1 MEFLVILDERNII
14 RAQSGASEL
23 LGISPEEEI
32 IGRML
37 DSVVPMEMTWF
48 NTLWSGENGTQDSI
62 TMQITTGGDAAPR
75 TLDVAAFWLP
85 SSERAGW
92 RVVALRDA
100 SELRDAERRLEH
112 VEARFRGWMEQ
123 APAVVYSSSINSPG
137 TSLYVSPHIETLL
150 GYSTTEWRSSP
161 TLWLDRLHPDD
172 RQEVLDRGTETRTTL
187 QPFSMEYRLIAR
199 DGRVIWVSDDAII
212 VRGDDAQPLVW
223 QGMLFDI
230 TARKQAEQWL
240 NGQKHVLEQ
249 IAQGAP
255 LASILE
261 IITQVIEPQIGG
273 VRCAIFL
280 ADAARSELRL
290 AAAPALPRRFA
301 TSIDGVPIASE
312 ARTVGLAAHL
322 RQAVITDDIAHDERW
337 AHGCKAALNAGIR
350 ACWAVPILS
359 SANQAMGVL
368 AIYADSAR
376 PPGEAEELLIGATV
390 QLARIAIERQEMVDH
405 LVQQA
410 FSDPLTML
418 PNRALLLDRL
428 VQALVRARRRL
439 SVVAVIFLDLDRFKT
454 VNDRFGHHA
463 GDQLLKLVAER
474 LRSCVR
480 AEDTVARFGGD
491 EFVILL
497 EDEPDTEEVDKV
509 ARRVLSR
516 FETPFELAHEAVVRI
531 VPSAGIAFD
540 FTGTSEPNDLLH
552 EADRAMYEAKRRG
565 DGCYVIASA
574 SQPETP
580 ESKEG

>member
-1 MEFLVILDERNII
+1 MEFLVILDERNVI
-14 RAQSGASEL
+14 RAQSGACEL

-32 IGRML
+32 TGRTL
-37 DSVVPMEMTWF
+37 DAVVPEEMVWF
-48 NTLWSGENGTQDSI
+48 NALWSGEPQARETI
-62 TMQITTGGDAAPR
+62 TTQITTVGGATPR

-100 SELRDAERRLEH
+100 SGLRDAERRLEH

-150 GYSTTEWRSSP
+150 GYSTIEWRSSP
-161 TLWLDRLHPDD
+161 NLWLERLHPDD
-172 RQEVLDRGTETRTTL
+172 REAVLIRSTETRSTG

-212 VRGDDAQPLVW
+212 VRGADGQPLVW

-273 VRCAIFL
+273 VRCAIYL
-280 ADAARSELRL
+280 ADTTRSELRL
-290 AAAPALPRRFA
+290 AAAPSLPKRFA
-301 TSIDGVPIASE
+301 QSVDGVPIAPD
-312 ARTVGLAAHL
+312 ARTAGLAAHL
-322 RQAVITDDIAHDERW
+322 RQAVITDDIAHDDRW
-337 AHGCKAALNAGIR
+337 ARGRKVALNAGIR

-376 PPGEAEELLIGATV
+376 PPSEAEELLIGATV

-410 FSDPLTML
+410 FSDPLTTL
-418 PNRALLLDRL
+418 PNRALLQDRL
-428 VQALVRARRRL
+428 IQALVRARRRL
-439 SVVAVIFLDLDRFKT
+439 GAVAVIFLDLDRFKT

-497 EDEPDTEEVDKV
+497 EAEPDAEEVYKI
-509 ARRVLSR
+509 AQRVLSR
-516 FETPFELAHEAVVRI
+516 FELPFELADRTVRI
-531 VPSAGIAFD
+531 VPSVGIAFD
-540 FTGTSEPNDLLH
+540 FTGMSEPNDLLH

-565 DGCYVIASA
+565 DGHYVTATTL
-574 SQPETP
+574 QPEGF
-580 ESKEG
+580 EA